1 MRKIIYDNVTGE
13 AVYGGDAVSY
23 TDFAGSGIVHCCGGI
38 SALLGAIIIG
48 PRIGRFSVRIL

>member
-1 MRKIIYDNVTGE
+1 MRKIIYDNITGE

-48 PRIGRFSVRIL
+48 PRIGRFSV